1 MFGNF
6 SSFRTPSPG
15 RVSIPNSFVS
25 LFIFY
30 ILSYL
35 LSKTMGCLSGCLVSS
50 ASVQKLFYGICSVFK
65 WSFDEFV
72 GEKVVVLSY
81 SSAILI
87 CIFFDTTRNL
97 TQGGFLKTSCNVQ
110 SESHKWSF
118 CSLLNWKFIDLSCTL
133 AVLHMCGF
141 VTSYIGKQRYV
152 SYRYFYTIKKVYL
165 LLSPSI
171 PLEIALIIGKLSSS
185 HKWIHIFGS
194 CNFDLEALISPLSK
208 NIISSFFFFFKLKW
222 HLSLF
227 TFMKIPSRY
236 PNLNYH
242 RLSVNHLFK

>member
-1 MFGNF
+1 MGFIYLSFPPSYVSLWDSKVQTHQWEGFLVFGNF

-30 ILSYL
+30 ILSCL
-35 LSKTMGCLSGCLVSS
+35 LSKTLGCLSGCLVSS
-50 ASVQKLFYGICSVFK
+50 TSVQKLFYGICSVFR

-72 GEKVVVLSY
+72 GEKVFFLSC

-87 CIFFDTTRNL
+87 CIFFFDTTQNL

-110 SESHKWSF
+110 SESHQWSF

-141 VTSYIGKQRYV
+141 VTSYIGKQRDV
-152 SYRYFYTIKKVYL
+152 SYWYFYTIKK
-165 LLSPSI
+165 SI
-171 PLEIALIIGKLSSS
+171 FVIITINS
-185 HKWIHIFGS
+185 IR
-194 CNFDLEALISPLSK
+194 N
-208 NIISSFFFFFKLKW
+208 SF
-222 HLSLF
+222 
-227 TFMKIPSRY
+227 
-236 PNLNYH
+236 NYWE
-242 RLSVNHLFK
+242 VV